1 MKALRDQGV
10 DEIVVVVGG
19 VIPAQDYDFLERAGV
34 AAVFGPG
41 TVIAEAAKRLL
52 AAIRRARAGAS

>member
-10 DEIVVVVGG
+10 EEIVVVVGG

>member
-10 DEIVVVVGG
+10 EEIVVVVGG

-41 TVIAEAAKRLL
+41 TVIAEAAERLL